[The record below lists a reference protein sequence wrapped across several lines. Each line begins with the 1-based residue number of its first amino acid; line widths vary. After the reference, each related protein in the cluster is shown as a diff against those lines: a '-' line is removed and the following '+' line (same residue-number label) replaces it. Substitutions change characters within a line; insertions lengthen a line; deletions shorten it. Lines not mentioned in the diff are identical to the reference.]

1 MKWDEGIG
9 KVDVKGDGEWGKE
22 AGKMENV
29 KGGRGEDVGKG
40 VVGRARGEGA
50 GKMDCSFTFVEEL
63 VHKKICWFDNN

>member
-1 MKWDEGIG
+1 
-9 KVDVKGDGEWGKE
+9 
-22 AGKMENV
+22 MENV
-29 KGGRGEDVGKG
+29 KGGRGEEFGKG